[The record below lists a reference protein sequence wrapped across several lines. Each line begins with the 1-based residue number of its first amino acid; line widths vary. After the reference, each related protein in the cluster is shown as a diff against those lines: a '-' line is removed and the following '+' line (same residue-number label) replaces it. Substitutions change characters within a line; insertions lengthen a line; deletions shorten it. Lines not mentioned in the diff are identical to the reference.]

1 MTPQALLPLAFIPLA
16 LFAVYRRYKR
26 HVGRQPM
33 QLVRLVL
40 RASIM
45 LVLGIVL
52 SISAWPHIDVLE
64 SGAAGLAL
72 GIALAVAGIRLTR
85 FESTPDGIFYI
96 PNIYIGL
103 GITALLLGR
112 LLYRFVVLY
121 PSMQAAAQANDADAF
136 SVIHKSPL
144 TFAIF
149 ALIIGY
155 YVVYNIALL
164 VLSRRHAAANSA
176 LI

>member
-1 MTPQALLPLAFIPLA
+1 MTPQVLLPLAFVPLA

-33 QLVRLVL
+33 QPVRLVL
-40 RASIM
+40 RASLM
-45 LVLGIVL
+45 LALGIVL
-52 SISAWPHIDVLE
+52 SISAWPHVDVLE
-64 SGAAGLAL
+64 SGAAGLAS
-72 GIALAVAGIRLTR
+72 GIALAIAGIRLTR
-85 FESTPDGIFYI
+85 FESTSEGIFYM

-121 PSMQAAAQANDADAF
+121 PSMKAAAQANDADAF
-136 SVIHKSPL
+136 SAIHKSPL
-144 TFAIF
+144 TFGIF

-164 VLSRRHAAANSA
+164 LLSRRHAAANSA
-176 LI
+176 VL

>member
-33 QLVRLVL
+33 QPVQLVV

-64 SGAAGLAL
+64 SGAVGLTLGLAL
-72 GIALAVAGIRLTR
+72 AIAGIRLTR
-85 FESTPDGIFYI
+85 FESTRDGIFYT
-96 PNIYIGL
+96 PNISIGL
-103 GITALLLGR
+103 AITGLLLGR

-136 SVIHKSPL
+136 SAIHKSPL
-144 TFAIF
+144 TFGIF
-149 ALIIGY
+149 ALIIAY

-164 VLSRRHAAANSA
+164 VLSRRHAAVNSA
-176 LI
+176 MI